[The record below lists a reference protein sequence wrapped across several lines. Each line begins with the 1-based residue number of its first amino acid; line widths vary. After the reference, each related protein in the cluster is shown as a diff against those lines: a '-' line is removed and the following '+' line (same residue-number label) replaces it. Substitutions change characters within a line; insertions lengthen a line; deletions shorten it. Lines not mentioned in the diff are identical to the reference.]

1 MVLPFSF
8 IKNYNKF
15 FPLPFSALVGF
26 PADLGLLSDLDLDP
40 PGAELVPGVGSPD
53 QDRFRPRFV
62 SHVVGFLTYSVACSL
77 R

>member
-1 MVLPFSF
+1 MVFPFFFYSK
-8 IKNYNKF
+8 IIINF

-26 PADLGLLSDLDLDP
+26 PADLGLL
-40 PGAELVPGVGSPD
+40 VPGVGSPD
-53 QDRFRPRFV
+53 QVRFRPRFV